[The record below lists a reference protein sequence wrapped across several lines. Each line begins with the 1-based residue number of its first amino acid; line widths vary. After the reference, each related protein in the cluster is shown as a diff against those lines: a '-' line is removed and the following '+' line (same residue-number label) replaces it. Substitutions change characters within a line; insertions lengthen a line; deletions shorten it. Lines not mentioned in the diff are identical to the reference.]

1 MKHPFK
7 IIMNLSLYF
16 HWFLWWTHRFTDWSV
31 DFGQTTYKKLQHAVC
46 LSWVL
51 SLDLSQCKLCA
62 ADGREEDS
70 DMHWALHV
78 NPQIPDPRKPLA
90 NVMSRSS
97 EVQQALDPVIRCTF
111 HFEKR
116 NSIRS
121 ITYIVRL
128 SDVCVICRSYWLT
141 TTRLSPQHTCI
152 ITTYYMYCCSEV
164 WQLCSTNRTRV
175 CV

>member
-16 HWFLWWTHRFTDWSV
+16 HWFLWWTHRFTDSSV
-31 DFGQTTYKKLQHAVC
+31 AFGQTTCKKLQHAVC
-46 LSWVL
+46 LSCVL

-62 ADGREEDS
+62 DDGREDS

-78 NPQIPDPRKPLA
+78 NPQIPDPRKTPCKCNEPFQRGTTGSWPSDTL
-90 NVMSRSS
+90 
-97 EVQQALDPVIRCTF
+97 F

-116 NSIRS
+116 NSIQS

-141 TTRLSPQHTCI
+141 TIRLSPQHTCI
-152 ITTYYMYCCSEV
+152 ITTYYCCSEA

-175 CV
+175 CF